1 MLYFAYG
8 SNMNEKSLVERLP
21 NNSFRFIDYGYLL
34 NYIFRYRCRKIKSG
48 KNKYTQNRTAGNI
61 EPRIGSRVYGFVI
74 DVDNSVINILDKYEE
89 FLHMDSKDNVYHKL
103 FDMSIIS
110 YTKPNKTYKCYLYY
124 MNPLVIDKNVIPKPS
139 KEYVNRLYSSLQ
151 QIENPPKYHI
161 SRILSA
167 SDN

>member
-8 SNMNEKSLVERLP
+8 SNMNEKSLAERLP
-21 NNSFRFIDYGYLL
+21 NNSFRFIDYGYLP
-34 NYIFRYRCRKIKSG
+34 NYIFRYRCRKIKFG
-48 KNKYTQNRTAGNI
+48 QNKYTQNRTVANI

-74 DVDNSVINILDKYEE
+74 DIDNSVINILDKYEQ
-89 FLHMDSKDNVYHKL
+89 FVYMDSKHNVYQKL

-124 MNPLVIDKNVIPKPS
+124 MNPLIIDKNAIPKPS

>member
-8 SNMNEKSLVERLP
+8 SNMNEKSLAERLP
-21 NNSFRFIDYGYLL
+21 NNSFRFIDYGYLP

-48 KNKYTQNRTAGNI
+48 QNKSSQNKTVGNI

-74 DVDNSVINILDKYEE
+74 DIDNSVINLLDKYEE
-89 FLHMDSKDNVYHKL
+89 FVHMDSKDNVYHKL

-110 YTKPNKTYKCYLYY
+110 YTTPNKTYKCYLYY
-124 MNPLVIDKNVIPKPS
+124 MNPLVIDKNAIPKPS

-151 QIENPPKYHI
+151 QIENTPKYHI

-167 SDN
+167 

>member
-1 MLYFAYG
+1 
-8 SNMNEKSLVERLP
+8 MNEKSLAERLP
-21 NNSFRFIDYGYLL
+21 NNSFRFIDYGYLP

-48 KNKYTQNRTAGNI
+48 QNKSSQNKTIGNI

-74 DVDNSVINILDKYEE
+74 DIDNSVINLLDKYEE
-89 FLHMDSKDNVYHKL
+89 FVHMDSKDNVYHKL

-110 YTKPNKTYKCYLYY
+110 YTTPNKTYKCYLYY
-124 MNPLVIDKNVIPKPS
+124 MNPLIIDKNAIPKPS

-167 SDN
+167 